1 MKKNVFSKKL
11 LDRDNCLLV
20 IIDIQERL
28 MPVIIDREIVLNNI
42 IKLVKFSKIIGMP
55 VIFTEQEKLGA
66 TISDLKNELSGITP
80 ISKLHFNCFYNT
92 AFFEQVRHF
101 DKKTIVLTGV
111 EAHICV
117 AQTALAGIQDYNIH
131 VIEDAV
137 SSRTM
142 ENKKIAI
149 ERMRQAGVV
158 ISSTEMFIYE
168 MLVKAGTD
176 EFKEALQLV
185 K

>member
-1 MKKNVFSKKL
+1 MGNSVFSKRL
-11 LDRDNCLLV
+11 LDRSDCLLV

-28 MPVIIDREIVLNNI
+28 MPVIIDREIVLKNI
-42 IKLVKFSKIIGMP
+42 IKLVKFSKIIGLP
-55 VIFTEQEKLGA
+55 VIFTEQEKLGN
-66 TISDLKNELSGITP
+66 TITDLKNELSGITP
-80 ISKLHFNCFYNT
+80 ISKSHFNCFYET
-92 AFFEQVRHF
+92 AFYKQVRSF
-101 DKKTIVLTGV
+101 NKKTIILTGV

-131 VIEDAV
+131 VIEDAI